1 MSEPSTITTVL
12 KEATEG
18 ILSEEAL
25 KEIENAFNESV
36 NERVKLHVDKALA
49 EQDEDHATKLEKLL
63 EAIDHDHT
71 KKLKRLVRAINKD
84 HFGKLKNVVSKYSG
98 AINEEAQEFK
108 QSLVDNL
115 SNYLDLYI
123 ERAIPD
129 ADIKQAMQNKQ
140 AFTVLENLRDILS
153 VNDACVQPK
162 VKEAIKQGKEK
173 IDQLHEQLKTTNKD
187 KSEIAAELQALQT
200 QLMLEKKT
208 HNFSE
213 VKKKYIYRM
222 LSDKSPEF
230 INENFDYTVKL
241 LDKTEEERL
250 TTIREDAV
258 KTKQVVDRPTKTQVV
273 TEHEKDTEQTPV
285 IQEGLLTNYMEEL
298 KRS

>member
-36 NERVKLHVDKALA
+36 NERVKLHVDKALT

-84 HFGKLKNVVSKYSG
+84 HFGKLKNVVSKYNG
-98 AINEEAQEFK
+98 AVNEEAQEFK

-129 ADIKQAMQNKQ
+129 ADIKQAMNNKQ
-140 AFTVLENLRDILS
+140 AFTVLEQLRDVLS
-153 VNDACVQPK
+153 VSDACTKPK
-162 VKEAIKQGKEK
+162 VKEAIKQGKNQ
-173 IDQLHEQLKTTNKD
+173 IDQLHEQLKTVNKE
-187 KSEIAAELQALQT
+187 KSAIFTELQTLQT

-213 VKKKYIYRM
+213 AKKKYIYRM

-273 TEHEKDTEQTPV
+273 TESDEETPV

>member
-49 EQDEDHATKLEKLL
+49 EQDEDHAAKLEKLL
-63 EAIDHDHT
+63 EAIDTDHT

-129 ADIKQAMQNKQ
+129 ADIKQAMSNKQ
-140 AFTVLENLRDILS
+140 AFTMLEQLRDLLS

-162 VKEAIKQGKEK
+162 VKQAIKQGKEH
-173 IDQLHEQLKTTNKD
+173 IDQLNEQLKTVNKE
-187 KSEIAAELQALQT
+187 KSSIATELQNLQT

-208 HNFSE
+208 QNFSE
-213 VKKKYIYRM
+213 AKKKYIYRM

-241 LDKTEEERL
+241 LDKSEEERL

-258 KTKQVVDRPTKTQVV
+258 KTKQVVDRPTKTQTQVV
-273 TEHEKDTEQTPV
+273 TESEETPV